1 LVLPQES
8 PSRKPNDAEGGLS
21 VEFGADMD
29 KVTIRLPAKYLKRL
43 DFLVSV
49 DDFPSRSEAIRTA
62 VRDLLYN
69 RLEYVIEKQKQALK
83 ADLLDAEM
91 ENIQKQYL
99 TR

>member
-1 LVLPQES
+1 MPQES
-8 PSRKPNDAEGGLS
+8 PIHRVDPDESAAG
-21 VEFGADMD
+21 VEVAGEMD
-29 KVTIRLPAKYLKRL
+29 KVTIRPPAKYLKRL
-43 DFLVSV
+43 DFLVAV

-91 ENIQKQYL
+91 ERLQKEYV

>member
-1 LVLPQES
+1 
-8 PSRKPNDAEGGLS
+8 
-21 VEFGADMD
+21 MD

-69 RLEYVIEKQKQALK
+69 RLEYVLEKQKQMMK

-91 ENIQKQYL
+91 EEVQRKYV

>member
-1 LVLPQES
+1 MPQEAHTRR
-8 PSRKPNDAEGGLS
+8 PPEDAEGALTVDVGD
-21 VEFGADMD
+21 DMG
-29 KVTIRLPAKYLKRL
+29 KVTVRLPAKYLKRL

-83 ADLLDAEM
+83 ADVLDAEM

>member
-1 LVLPQES
+1 VDPDES
-8 PSRKPNDAEGGLS
+8 AAG
-21 VEFGADMD
+21 VEVAGEMD

-43 DFLVSV
+43 DFLVAV

-91 ENIQKQYL
+91 ERLQKEYV

>member
-1 LVLPQES
+1 MPQDAFVRRPPEDDDA
-8 PSRKPNDAEGGLS
+8 RAAEG
-21 VEFGADMD
+21 APDMD

-43 DFLVSV
+43 DFLVAV

-69 RLEYVIEKQKQALK
+69 RLEYVIEKQKQMLK

-91 ENIQKQYL
+91 EEIQQKYL

>member
-1 LVLPQES
+1 MP
-8 PSRKPNDAEGGLS
+8 PSATTRGPEGEEGGLA
-21 VEFGADMD
+21 VEIGTDMD
-29 KVTIRLPAKYLKRL
+29 KVTVRLPAKYLKRL
-43 DFLVSV
+43 DFLVAV

-69 RLEYVIEKQKQALK
+69 RLEYVMEKQKQALK

-91 ENIQKQYL
+91 EKIQAEYV

>member
-1 LVLPQES
+1 MPQDAFVRRLPEDD
-8 PSRKPNDAEGGLS
+8 DAQ
-21 VEFGADMD
+21 GAQGTPDMD

-69 RLEYVIEKQKQALK
+69 RLEYVIEKQKQMLK

-91 ENIQKQYL
+91 EEIQQKYL

>member
-1 LVLPQES
+1 MPQEAS
-8 PSRKPNDAEGGLS
+8 TRRSDHDEEAPT
-21 VEFGADMD
+21 VEMSADME

-43 DFLVSV
+43 DFLVGV

-69 RLEYVIEKQKQALK
+69 RLEYVMEKQKQALK

-91 ENIQKQYL
+91 EKLQREYV

>member
-1 LVLPQES
+1 MPQES
-8 PSRKPNDAEGGLS
+8 HARRRPEDDEGTLT
-21 VEFGADMD
+21 VEVGADMD

-43 DFLVSV
+43 DFLVAV

-91 ENIQKQYL
+91 EAIQKQYV

>member
-1 LVLPQES
+1 MDPDE
-8 PSRKPNDAEGGLS
+8 PAAG
-21 VEFGADMD
+21 VEVAGEMD

-43 DFLVSV
+43 DFLVAV

-91 ENIQKQYL
+91 ERLQKEYV

>member
-1 LVLPQES
+1 VISDACSSLV
-8 PSRKPNDAEGGLS
+8 NS
-21 VEFGADMD
+21 VIA
-29 KVTIRLPAKYLKRL
+29 
-43 DFLVSV
+43 V

-91 ENIQKQYL
+91 ERLQKEYV

>member
-1 LVLPQES
+1 MPPQLS
-8 PSRKPNDAEGGLS
+8 SRKPDDEEGGIS
-21 VEFGADMD
+21 VELGTEMD

-43 DFLVSV
+43 DFLVAV

-69 RLEYVIEKQKQALK
+69 RLEYVMEKQKQALK
-83 ADLLDAEM
+83 SDLLDAEM
-91 ENIQKQYL
+91 EKLQKEYV